1 MTKVKLYHLPTDRTI
16 LFYISRDITTK
27 EELREILLEFNQN
40 DKHWIVLD
48 IKAVNKIVTNLIKA
62 IVKSTTNIEDV
73 ICHCHKYLI
82 V

>member
-1 MTKVKLYHLPTDRTI
+1 MTKVKLYHLPTDRVIT
-16 LFYISRDITTK
+16 FYINRNITTK
-27 EELREILLEFNQN
+27 EELREIMTECNQN

>member
-1 MTKVKLYHLPTDRTI
+1 MTKVKLYHLPTDRVIT
-16 LFYISRDITTK
+16 FYINRSIMTT
-27 EELREILLEFNQN
+27 EELREILLKFNQN
-40 DKHWIVLD
+40 DKHWIILN

-73 ICHCHKYLI
+73 FCHCHKYLI